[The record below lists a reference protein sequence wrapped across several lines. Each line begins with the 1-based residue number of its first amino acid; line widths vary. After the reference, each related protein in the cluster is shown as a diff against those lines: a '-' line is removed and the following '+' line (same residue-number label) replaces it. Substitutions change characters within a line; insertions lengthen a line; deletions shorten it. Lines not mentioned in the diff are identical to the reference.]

1 MLHCRSS
8 IAQTTVFIWL
18 GSDGQTAVNL
28 MFFEEKKF
36 TVRFKLMD
44 HTETPH
50 STSDQEMYRQDG
62 CSLFKFKD
70 GEIINKGSVFSYFS
84 HEGRLSMV

>member
-8 IAQTTVFIWL
+8 IAQTTVFIWV
-18 GSDGQTAVNL
+18 GSDGQPAVNL

-50 STSDQEMYRQDG
+50 STSD
-62 CSLFKFKD
+62 
-70 GEIINKGSVFSYFS
+70 
-84 HEGRLSMV
+84 

>member
-1 MLHCRSS
+1 MPL
-8 IAQTTVFIWL
+8 ILVPLALLALPLLEIGVFIWV
-18 GSDGQTAVNL
+18 GSDGQPAVNL

-50 STSDQEMYRQDG
+50 STSD
-62 CSLFKFKD
+62 
-70 GEIINKGSVFSYFS
+70 
-84 HEGRLSMV
+84 